1 MNMISKI
8 RLVLAGVLLGAAS
21 IFAADTSTDP
31 NEKLTEAE
39 KKQYEYLKKAKYFEI
54 RAELEG
60 GDITLE
66 EAQLKWRKALDKL
79 KKEEAK

>member
-21 IFAADTSTDP
+21 ILAAETSTDP